1 MDAKRNAS
9 EMIRSACARLLPKD
23 GIRRLCS
30 EDIFVARRDK
40 SGIAEHRFDRPLA
53 SLLVQGAKTT
63 LIGCQEFEISEN
75 QILTVA
81 VDMPSSSVVRD
92 ATADRPLLTVFF
104 HINPQTVSELLPEM
118 NCSLGHCRCA
128 PNGVAVNDADDD
140 FLETIARVLALAG
153 KPVRDEFL
161 IRMLLRELHYLL
173 IRNTGGSLLR
183 AIYGSGLPGRQLFQ
197 AIEYLKERLDRLVTI
212 NELAGAACMSES
224 SLYRHFKS
232 VTGLSPL
239 QYHKQLRLHE
249 ARRIMLAENEQAA
262 NAAFRVGFESIP
274 QFNREYK
281 RLFGQ
286 PPRRDTKRKK

>member
-1 MDAKRNAS
+1 M
-9 EMIRSACARLLPKD
+9 
-23 GIRRLCS
+23 
-30 EDIFVARRDK
+30 
-40 SGIAEHRFDRPLA
+40 
-53 SLLVQGAKTT
+53 T
-63 LIGCQEFEISEN
+63 
-75 QILTVA
+75 
-81 VDMPSSSVVRD
+81 
-92 ATADRPLLTVFF
+92 
-104 HINPQTVSELLPEM
+104 
-118 NCSLGHCRCA
+118 
-128 PNGVAVNDADDD
+128 DADDD

-197 AIEYLKERLDRLVTI
+197 AIGYLKERLDRLVTI

-281 RLFGQ
+281 RRNGQ